1 MLKYASR
8 PRQTDEGN
16 ERTKQCFIVP
26 DAEIIMYISGYEQWT
41 NNLLFKESH
50 EVPNQ
55 FWTI

>member
-55 FWTI
+55 F